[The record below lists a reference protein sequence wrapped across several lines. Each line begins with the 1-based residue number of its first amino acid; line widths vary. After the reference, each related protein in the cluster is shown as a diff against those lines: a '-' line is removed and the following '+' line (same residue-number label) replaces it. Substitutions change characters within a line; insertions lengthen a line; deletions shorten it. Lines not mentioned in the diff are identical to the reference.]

1 MVNSWGN
8 YPKCQNIK
16 RQYVSWRDQSDLFN
30 ELPVLPYGMGRS
42 YGDSCLNASGVVLD
56 TKYLNHM
63 IAFNEEHG
71 VLRCEAGV
79 TLGTVLKLI
88 TKKGWMLPVLPGTK
102 FVTVG
107 GAIANDI
114 HGKNHHVSGTF
125 GCHVKQ
131 FELLRSNGDRLICS
145 ATKNTKMYQ
154 ATIGG
159 LGLTGLIL
167 WAEIQLKPIV
177 SEYLEVDALPF
188 NGLEE
193 FIKLSTEGMKQY
205 EYTAAWL
212 DCQSKGKRFGR
223 GILFQGNFLKNAS
236 LSPKKSKRIRKK
248 TVPFPLPSFV
258 LNRYSIGAFSQAYYL
273 ANARESCRHQI
284 VHYDSHFFPLDNVHQ
299 WNLIYGKKGF
309 VQYQCAV
316 PFENALMTL
325 TSLLKKITQSGQ
337 GSFLSVIKI
346 LGDIKSPGLLSF
358 PMPGITLALDF
369 PFRGKKTLTLLN
381 ELDVIVLEGKGRVYP
396 AKDARMSKETFNIYY
411 PKLNEFMKEKD
422 PNFSSSFWR
431 RMNIT

>member
-1 MVNSWGN
+1 MMVNSWGN

-167 WAEIQLKPIV
+167 WAEIQLKPIQ
-177 SEYLEVDALPF
+177 
-188 NGLEE
+188 
-193 FIKLSTEGMKQY
+193 T
-205 EYTAAWL
+205 
-212 DCQSKGKRFGR
+212 
-223 GILFQGNFLKNAS
+223 
-236 LSPKKSKRIRKK
+236 
-248 TVPFPLPSFV
+248 
-258 LNRYSIGAFSQAYYL
+258 IGF
-273 ANARESCRHQI
+273 
-284 VHYDSHFFPLDNVHQ
+284 
-299 WNLIYGKKGF
+299 
-309 VQYQCAV
+309 
-316 PFENALMTL
+316 T
-325 TSLLKKITQSGQ
+325 
-337 GSFLSVIKI
+337 
-346 LGDIKSPGLLSF
+346 
-358 PMPGITLALDF
+358 
-369 PFRGKKTLTLLN
+369 
-381 ELDVIVLEGKGRVYP
+381 
-396 AKDARMSKETFNIYY
+396 
-411 PKLNEFMKEKD
+411 
-422 PNFSSSFWR
+422 
-431 RMNIT
+431 